1 MAWLE
6 FAAILLGIAGAGLGV
21 AAVARSLRERCSACG
36 AKALDTIDLRKC
48 SGLDEQGARTGWYET
63 DYRCTKC
70 GAEFSQHVQDGLVP
84 RELWNQ
90 GARKPPPAAT
100 TIKR

>member
-1 MAWLE
+1 MIAWIE

-21 AAVARSLRERCSACG
+21 AAVARSLRERCPACN
-36 AKALDTIDLRKC
+36 AKTLDTIDMRKC
-48 SGLDEQGARTGWYET
+48 SGHDEQGRRTGWYET

-90 GARKPPPAAT
+90 GARKPPAPARV
-100 TIKR
+100 I